1 MATLQEILQEIVPTQ
16 RYIYTGDNKPS
27 QYCTFQHI
35 TSSSA
40 VCADDEE
47 VDTQVMY
54 RVTLFSKTD
63 YESMLALIK
72 ASLKVSGYYINS
84 VDGESYETDTGYWK
98 VPITIQ
104 KLKE

>member
-1 MATLQEILQEIVPTQ
+1 MATLQEILQGIVPTQ

-27 QYCTFQHI
+27 QYCTYQHI
-35 TSSSA
+35 TSTSA

-47 VDTQVMY
+47 VDAQIMY

-63 YESMLALIK
+63 YESVLGMIIK
-72 ASLKVSGYYINS
+72 ALKASEYYINS
-84 VDGESYETDTGYWK
+84 TDGESYETDTGYWK

-104 KLKE
+104 ILKE